1 MVILFWL
8 FDILLSQASH
18 ESKRHSQSVHV
29 HVIFVIVII
38 KKKQSKIF
46 IWTIQGGREFIPN
59 DVYKNDTNFIFN
71 LMS

>member
-1 MVILFWL
+1 MCT
-8 FDILLSQASH
+8 
-18 ESKRHSQSVHV
+18 QSVHV